1 MKLVSPRIIEALTKC
16 GFTVTGETTVKEN
29 VPQPGGLWDSY
40 YDDCL
45 GRDRTMKVLRRPE
58 GMTGGDARRLARA
71 LMGAFKMLDNA
82 PTEPLRLATLNIIGE
97 LTAR

>member
-1 MKLVSPRIIEALTKC
+1 MKLVSPRIIEALIGC
-16 GFTVTGETTVKEN
+16 GFTTTGTEKVREDVAK
-29 VPQPGGLWDSY
+29 PGLWDDY
-40 YDDCL
+40 YKV
-45 GRDRTMKVLRRPE
+45 GRLRTMTILRRPE

-97 LTAR
+97 QTA